1 MFHINSL
8 TRFTAHM
15 YKALKNIKTC
25 NNPNSM
31 SFDNHSKRQQT
42 SPISHKTYQTRR
54 LVIAQILCYGG
65 DLNAQ
70 YNKSKELGKPCV
82 SYKQYVFNLVN
93 NR

>member
-8 TRFTAHM
+8 TRFTAPM
-15 YKALKNIKTC
+15 YKALKNIKTY

-54 LVIAQILCYGG
+54 LVLA
-65 DLNAQ
+65 
-70 YNKSKELGKPCV
+70 
-82 SYKQYVFNLVN
+82 
-93 NR
+93 